1 MNKRCQPFIR
11 FQGFNDD
18 WEQRKLQEVSNST
31 IGGGTPSTTNSE
43 YWNGN
48 LPWIQSSDLIEGNL
62 YSVNID
68 KKITQKAIDETSV
81 KLIPMNSIAIVTRVG
96 VGKIALIQY
105 EYSTSQD
112 FISLVD
118 IKTDLLF
125 TVNLLFLILQELKYK
140 LQGTSIKGI
149 TKNELLTTKIKIP
162 KEKVEQNK
170 IGKLFQKFDKT
181 ITLHQRKLESLEKL
195 KKALL
200 QKLLPKNNEKVPELR
215 FKGFDD
221 DWEQRKLGELITCFS
236 GGTPSVKNKEYYNGH
251 IPFIRSGEIYN
262 ETTELFISESG
273 LINSSAKL
281 VNVGDILLALY
292 GATSGEASLSK
303 IKGAINQAILA
314 IIPIKIDKKFLLY
327 WLINNKDKILSTY
340 LQGGQGNLSASIVKD
355 LVISYPKNIKE
366 QKKIGEVS
374 FSLNETITLH

>member
-1 MNKRCQPFIR
+1 MGHLNKRCQPFIR

-18 WEQRKLQEVSNST
+18 WEQRKL
-31 IGGGTPSTTNSE
+31 
-43 YWNGN
+43 
-48 LPWIQSSDLIEGNL
+48 
-62 YSVNID
+62 
-68 KKITQKAIDETSV
+68 
-81 KLIPMNSIAIVTRVG
+81 
-96 VGKIALIQY
+96 
-105 EYSTSQD
+105 
-112 FISLVD
+112 
-118 IKTDLLF
+118 
-125 TVNLLFLILQELKYK
+125 
-140 LQGTSIKGI
+140 
-149 TKNELLTTKIKIP
+149 
-162 KEKVEQNK
+162 
-170 IGKLFQKFDKT
+170 
-181 ITLHQRKLESLEKL
+181 
-195 KKALL
+195 
-200 QKLLPKNNEKVPELR
+200 
-215 FKGFDD
+215 
-221 DWEQRKLGELITCFS
+221 GELIKCFS

-374 FSLNETITLH
+374 FSLNETITLHQRQQKRTPLKVPVP